1 MIKLFLKN
9 SFDKLKKGDILSM
22 DSTFNAPLN
31 NQYCKAFLGIQS
43 CLGNAMDSLFEKED
57 EDVNCNDMA
66 CYK

>member
-31 NQYCKAFLGIQS
+31 NLYCKAFLGIQS
-43 CLGNAMDSLFEKED
+43 WLGNPMDLLFEKEA
-57 EDVNCNDMA
+57 EGVNCNDMA